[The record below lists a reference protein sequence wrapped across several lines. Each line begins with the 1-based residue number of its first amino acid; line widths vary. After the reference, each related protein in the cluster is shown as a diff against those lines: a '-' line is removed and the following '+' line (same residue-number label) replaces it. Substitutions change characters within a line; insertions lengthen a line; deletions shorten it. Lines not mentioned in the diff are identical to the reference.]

1 MVYRETIVAGCGTY
15 KDELSQVLSCLQLPH
30 DVSIRNRLIE
40 NLGLNTD
47 SLIDRFG
54 EYDPRAFSLL
64 EEAASLGV
72 ILLISLEESPIVV
85 DVRNFQVHTA
95 ELREA
100 LEKKL
105 IGQNLISLPEIERKF
120 SLLSP
125 SFCTLNVSAS
135 SKEEWSLK
143 YMNL

>member
-1 MVYRETIVAGCGTY
+1 MNMENTDYPVAAPT

-40 NLGLNTD
+40 NLRLNTD

-64 EEAASLGV
+64 EEAVSLGV
-72 ILLISLEESPIVV
+72 IPIVV
-85 DVRNFQVHTA
+85 DVRNFQVHTT

-105 IGQNLISLPEIERKF
+105 SGQNLISLPEIQVLRR
-120 SLLSP
+120 SG
-125 SFCTLNVSAS
+125 A
-135 SKEEWSLK
+135 
-143 YMNL
+143 